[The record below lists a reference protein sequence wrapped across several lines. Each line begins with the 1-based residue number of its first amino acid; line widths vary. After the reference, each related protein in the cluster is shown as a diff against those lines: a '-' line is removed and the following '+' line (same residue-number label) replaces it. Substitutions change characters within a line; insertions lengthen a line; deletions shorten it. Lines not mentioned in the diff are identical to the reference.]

1 MSADR
6 SLPTVAPNAS
16 GSRWYVISY
25 VGNSIR
31 KHKIRF
37 FSLLIGILIAV
48 ALVASVFVWTD
59 TDSRVAAVE
68 YFDKNTYQYS
78 VQQVFESPID
88 TQFIFEVENWFST
101 QVEYQDSDIIYHS
114 VGFCNNTSWNAS
126 TPYLPHPYSR
136 GIKDFQTFFVDNN
149 FLHRVA
155 TQFEYDGVFELSPG
169 ECLVSSRV
177 VNDAEAVLNQTISI
191 GSSVNFTIASIYREP
206 TTLGELQPFTSTNLL
221 VVGIYNIT
229 YGDTVLFTAAGGT
242 YRSNYPGSIHES
254 IFGWNDGIIVH
265 YDQLTSNQ
273 RDTLTTNSLYP
284 ILLVQL
290 NPLAVSGAG
299 LENVPETIRS
309 VQFRLQFQYPRR
321 IAINGEDQIFLLEQ
335 YIAASQTRQMMAI
348 ITLPIILLSI
358 LLTIFATTIF
368 FSGRRAEVAI
378 LRARGASFQQLYAAF
393 IFEFML
399 IGTIAL
405 TLGMMCSLL
414 LGSSIPASVGFLQ
427 FDPAIFYQFLT
438 YARLDPPI
446 WILAIVTCLIP
457 PLIYTT
463 VHVRTFLRTE
473 IYEAMVGTAPPTEAD
488 LSITIIYS
496 IAAAAL
502 LSFLIIA
509 IFFIPVTPLLAFVLF
524 VYSVIVWTLFSD
536 IGSRIVRQ
544 LIAGITRS
552 FQPLF
557 GEKTFIFEKSM
568 RTRRQR
574 IVPLLLIL
582 TLTFSITVF
591 AVVEA
596 QTVQDNVFTQV
607 SYCMGAD
614 LRIESGFIHHNHTAD
629 ILSIPSIESVTAFI
643 DTTGTIGP
651 VSLTIYGID
660 VDSSVLTSN
669 WDSTST
675 VGESPLAAL
684 HTLHN
689 NSHGIILPWT
699 LANQL
704 TKTVGDSVVIT
715 IHQQG
720 AGIWGEAS
728 FLVVGLGRSA
738 PGLGYFDPE
747 DPTRSPD
754 PTDGFHFQEPQVFAL
769 INSRFLINRNMTN
782 TRLMLA
788 SVSDTANI
796 EQVQQRV
803 SNLDFTYAVY
813 SPMTYSLEEDYQEG
827 YIFNRGVVSL
837 LSIGFLACVIIS
849 IITLILFVGIIVTER
864 QTEYAIMRA
873 VGSTQRQISAIV
885 VGEFVGL
892 IITSFLVALFLG
904 FFFSWL
910 IMFVLLGLSPIPFV
924 IPFHL
929 SVPLLLLLAVLG
941 IVLIGIGIGTY
952 IPARRA
958 GRTNVGKVLR
968 NL

>member
-1 MSADR
+1 VSAD
-6 SLPTVAPNAS
+6 SSQPTIAPNAT

-31 KHKIRF
+31 KHKTRF

-48 ALVASVFVWTD
+48 ALVSSVFVWTG

-88 TQFIFEVENWFST
+88 PSFIFDVEYWFST
-101 QVEYQDSDIIYHS
+101 QVEYQASDIIYQS
-114 VGFCNNTSWNAS
+114 VGFCNSTNWNSS
-126 TPYLPHPYSR
+126 TPYLPHPYAR

-155 TQFEYDGVFELSPG
+155 PQFEFDGVFELSPG
-169 ECLVSSRV
+169 ECIISSRV
-177 VNDAEAVLNQTISI
+177 VEDAETILNQTISI
-191 GSSVNFTIASIYREP
+191 GSFINITIASIYREP
-206 TTLGELQPFTSTNLL
+206 TTLGDLQAFSSTNLL

-229 YGDTVLFTAAGGT
+229 QSDTVLYNAAGRT

-254 IFGWNDGIIVH
+254 IFGWNDGLIMH

-273 RDTLTTNSLYP
+273 RDTLTTNFLYP

-290 NPLAVSGAG
+290 NPLEVSATG
-299 LENVPETIRS
+299 LENVPEAIRS
-309 VQFRLQFQYPRR
+309 LQFRLQFQYPRR
-321 IAINGEDQIFLLEQ
+321 IAVNGEDQVFLLEQ
-335 YIAASQTRQMMAI
+335 YIAASQSRQTMAV
-348 ITLPIILLSI
+348 ITLPVILLSI
-358 LLTIFATTIF
+358 LLTIFATTLF
-368 FSGRRAEVAI
+368 LSGRRSEVAI

-393 IFEFML
+393 IFEFMF
-399 IGTIAL
+399 IGVIAL
-405 TLGMMCSLL
+405 CLGMVLSLV
-414 LGSSIPASVGFLQ
+414 LGSSIPASFGFLQ
-427 FDPAIFYQFLT
+427 FDPTIFYHYLT
-438 YARLDPPI
+438 YARIDPLI
-446 WILAIVTCLIP
+446 SIIAFVTCLIP
-457 PLIYTT
+457 PLIFTI

-473 IYEAMVGTAPPTEAD
+473 IYEAMVGTAPVTEAD

-496 IAAAAL
+496 IAAGAL
-502 LSFLIIA
+502 LSFLIVA
-509 IFFIPVTPLLAFVLF
+509 VFFIPVTPLLAIVLF

-614 LRIESGFIHHNHTAD
+614 LRIESGFVHHNHTAD
-629 ILSIPSIESVTAFI
+629 VLTIPDVDSATAHI
-643 DTTGTIGP
+643 YTTGTIGP
-651 VSLTIYGID
+651 VSITIYGID
-660 VDSSVLTSN
+660 VESNVITSN

-675 VGESPLAAL
+675 VGETPLAVL
-684 HTLHN
+684 STLHN
-689 NSHGIILPWT
+689 TSNGIILPWT
-699 LANQL
+699 LADQL
-704 TKTVGDSVVIT
+704 EKTVGESVVVT
-715 IHQQG
+715 VHQQG
-720 AGIWGEAS
+720 AGIWGEAA
-728 FLVVGLGRSA
+728 FRIIGLGRSV
-738 PGLGYFDPE
+738 PGLGYFDPD
-747 DPTRSPD
+747 DPMRSPD
-754 PTDGFHFQEPQVFAL
+754 PTDGFQFQEPQIFAL

-782 TRLMLA
+782 TRLILA
-788 SVSDTANI
+788 SVSETANI
-796 EQVQQRV
+796 ERVQQRV
-803 SNLDFTYAVY
+803 SNLEFTSAVY
-813 SPMTYSLEEDYQEG
+813 SPITYSLEEDYQEG
-827 YIFNRGVVSL
+827 YLFNRGVISL

-885 VGEFVGL
+885 IGEFVGL
-892 IITSFLVALFLG
+892 ILASFLVALFLG

-910 IMFVLLGLSPIPFV
+910 IMFILLGLSPFPFV

-941 IVLIGIGIGTY
+941 IILLGISLGTY

>member
-1 MSADR
+1 
-6 SLPTVAPNAS
+6 L
-16 GSRWYVISY
+16 YVFSY
-25 VGNSIR
+25 VGNSVR
-31 KHKIRF
+31 KHKTRF

-48 ALVASVFVWTD
+48 ALVSSVFVWTG
-59 TDSRVAAVE
+59 TDSRVATVE

-88 TQFIFEVENWFST
+88 TQFIFDVENWFST
-101 QVEYQDSDIIYHS
+101 QVEYQASDIIYHS
-114 VGFCNNTSWNAS
+114 VGFFNSTNWNSS
-126 TPYLPHPYSR
+126 TPYLPHPYAR
-136 GIKDFQTFFVDNN
+136 GIKDFQAFFADNN

-155 TQFEYDGVFELSPG
+155 TQFEFDGVFELFPG
-169 ECLVSSRV
+169 ECFVSSRV
-177 VNDAEAVLNQTISI
+177 VEDVETILNQTISV
-191 GSSVNFTIASIYREP
+191 GSYINITIASIYRDP
-206 TTLGELQPFTSTNLL
+206 TTLTELQPFASINLL

-229 YGDTVLFTAAGGT
+229 NSDTVLSNSVGRT

-254 IFGWNDGIIVH
+254 IFGWNDGIIMH
-265 YDQLTSNQ
+265 YDQLTPTQ
-273 RDTLTTNSLYP
+273 RDTLTTNFLYP

-290 NPLAVSGAG
+290 NPLEVSTAG
-299 LENVPETIRS
+299 LENVPEVIRS
-309 VQFRLQFQYPRR
+309 LQFRLQFQYPRR
-321 IAINGEDQIFLLEQ
+321 IAVNGEEQVLLLEQ
-335 YIAASQTRQMMAI
+335 YIAASQSRQIMAI

-358 LLTIFATTIF
+358 LLTIFATTLF
-368 FSGRRAEVAI
+368 LSGRRSEVAI

-393 IFEFML
+393 IFEFMV
-399 IGTIAL
+399 IGVIAL
-405 TLGMMCSLL
+405 CLGMGLSLV
-414 LGSSIPASVGFLQ
+414 LGSLIPASIGFLQ
-427 FDPAIFYQFLT
+427 FDPTIFYHYLT
-438 YARLDPPI
+438 YARIDPLI
-446 WILAIVTCLIP
+446 SILAFVTCLIP
-457 PLIYTT
+457 PLIFTT
-463 VHVRTFLRTE
+463 AHVRTFLRTE
-473 IYEAMVGTAPPTEAD
+473 IYEAMVGTAPVAEAD

-496 IAAAAL
+496 IAAGAL
-502 LSFLIIA
+502 LSFLVVA
-509 IFFIPVTPLLAFVLF
+509 VFFIPVTPLLALVLF
-524 VYSVIVWTLFSD
+524 VYSVIVWALFSD

-614 LRIESGFIHHNHTAD
+614 LRIESGFVPHNLTTVV
-629 ILSIPSIESVTAFI
+629 LSIPNVDSVTAI
-643 DTTGTIGP
+643 IYTTGTIGP

-660 VDSSVLTSN
+660 VESNVVTSN
-669 WDSTST
+669 WDTTST
-675 VGESPLAAL
+675 VGESPLTVL
-684 HTLHN
+684 YELHN
-689 NSHGIILPWT
+689 TSNGIILPWT
-699 LANQL
+699 LADQL
-704 TKTVGDSVVIT
+704 SKTVGESVVVNV
-715 IHQQG
+715 HQQG
-720 AGIWGEAS
+720 AGIWGEAA
-728 FLVVGLGRSA
+728 LRIVGLGRSA
-738 PGLGYFDPE
+738 PGLGYFDPN

-754 PTDGFHFQEPQVFAL
+754 PTDGFQFQEPQIYAL

-788 SVSDTANI
+788 SVSDTADV
-796 EQVQQRV
+796 ERVQQRV
-803 SNLDFTYAVY
+803 ANLGFPSAVY
-813 SPMTYSLEEDYQEG
+813 SPMTYSLEEEYQEG
-827 YIFNRGVVSL
+827 YLFNRGVVSL

-885 VGEFVGL
+885 IGEFVGL
-892 IITSFLVALFLG
+892 ILTSFLVALFLG

-910 IMFVLLGLSPIPFV
+910 IMFILLGLSPFPFV

-929 SVPLLLLLAVLG
+929 SVPFLLLLAVLG
-941 IVLIGIGIGTY
+941 IVLLGIGLGTY